1 MYTQCPHCQTCFRI
15 AEAHLKIAKGK
26 VRCGSCQEVFD
37 ATQNLFKNLT
47 DREPITDFKQPPPKP
62 AVSPRLPP
70 EETQHIDLF
79 SPPTPAQKA
88 ANEARREREKMPD
101 QSKFMESTVG
111 SDRYND
117 LDKLGPIKIPGEI
130 NFGDSF
136 IKFAEKEPV
145 SEAPEEATHEAERTP
160 YEDFDAKESAATTA
174 DHDSIKDFYAQ
185 VDAQLEDK
193 DAGSQKDDR
202 SQLDKDIDELLAFA
216 RGLDMDSDLEVQPQ
230 EKPTIPAPRETK
242 QAPVKVEDDF
252 NLDDLAEFEEVQ
264 PQKKP
269 TTPAP
274 HQTKQAPVK
283 VEDEFNLD
291 DLAEFEE
298 VQPQKKPTTPAP
310 LRTKP
315 APVKVEDEFNL
326 DDLAEFEKE
335 LDATSTGVFAVQQ
348 QIADEL
354 TDFDEHAEDELE
366 IAAPAATASATDFD
380 ELPFAE
386 AEPEPETPKPVSKK
400 KSSRSVADDLP
411 SPDEDIPRALR
422 QSLDSLNTLPTRSVG
437 QTLLFIFIILILIGG
452 LGFQAVLFKN
462 VELAHK
468 FPSLATLLTS
478 ACDRLPCRYS
488 GKIDVSQ
495 IKLLNRDVRS
505 HPSQQNALLI
515 SAAFV
520 NQASFDQPY
529 PTILITLSDLS
540 GSVVASR
547 RFTPQEYL
555 DNIYNRFILMES
567 GTPVH
572 VTLAVLDPGNDAIN
586 FEFSFM

>member
-145 SEAPEEATHEAERTP
+145 SEAPEEPTHEAERTP

-242 QAPVKVEDDF
+242 QAPVKVEDD
-252 NLDDLAEFEEVQ
+252 
-264 PQKKP
+264 
-269 TTPAP
+269 
-274 HQTKQAPVK
+274 
-283 VEDEFNLD
+283 FNLD

-422 QSLDSLNTLPTRSVG
+422 QSLDSLNSLPTRSVG

-529 PTILITLSDLS
+529 PTILITLSALS
-540 GSVVASR
+540 GNIVASR